1 MNATERLE
9 AIEAIKRLKAAYFRT
24 MDMKDWEGFR
34 DLFITDCTI
43 DTSEAF
49 TPMDAAGK
57 PIEADRPAP
66 PPNNDFIIRGIDT
79 FIAAQHFHLDGV
91 STVHHGHMPEID
103 LVSDDEATGLWA
115 MEDKLRWPADSANP
129 MREMHG
135 YGHYRERYVRVD
147 GRWKIASLKLTRI
160 RIDMVMK

>member
-9 AIEAIKRLKAAYFRT
+9 AIEEIKRLKAAYFRT
-24 MDMKDWEGFR
+24 MDMKDWDNFR
-34 DLFITDCTI
+34 DLFIADCTI

-66 PPNNDFIIRGIDT
+66 PPNPDFIIRGIDT
-79 FIAAQHFHLDGV
+79 FVAQQHHYLDGM
-91 STVHHGHMPEID
+91 STVHHGHMPEIEI
-103 LVSDDEATGLWA
+103 VSDDEATGIWA
-115 MEDKLRWPADSANP
+115 MEDKLRWPAGSDHP

-135 YGHYRERYVRVD
+135 YGHYRERYVRID
-147 GRWKIASLKLTRI
+147 GRWRIASLKLTRV